1 MFFSYTILFLLQP
14 PPHHTSLVSR
24 LQTGWAWQRLSGCV
38 PTTRG
43 CPGCVRKGAEV
54 PTTDAVLPFPL
65 VTGHWGHQE
74 VESRRWATWICI
86 ISRPLSPPLRK
97 GMDNP
102 DFSGCQGDRR
112 CGHIVNMFHFCLN
125 LVNVLGIARKL
136 S

>member
-1 MFFSYTILFLLQP
+1 MRGQKEHEMFFSYTILFLLQP
-14 PPHHTSLVSR
+14 PPHHMSLVSR

-74 VESRRWATWICI
+74 MAGGRLPGSA
-86 ISRPLSPPLRK
+86 LSL
-97 GMDNP
+97 GL
-102 DFSGCQGDRR
+102 
-112 CGHIVNMFHFCLN
+112 CL
-125 LVNVLGIARKL
+125 LL
-136 S
+136 